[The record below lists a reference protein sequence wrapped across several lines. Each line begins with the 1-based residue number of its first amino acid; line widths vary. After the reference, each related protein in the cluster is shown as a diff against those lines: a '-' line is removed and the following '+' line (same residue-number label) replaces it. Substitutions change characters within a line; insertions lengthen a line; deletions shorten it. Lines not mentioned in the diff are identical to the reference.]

1 MRRAFTGVTGLT
13 MLAVVVQFFLAAVGA
28 FDTEP
33 KEEAFEPHRTL
44 GYVIILLTIVAVVA
58 GALAKV
64 PARLIGMTGLAVG
77 LTLLQPVIA
86 VAAGAFDASGSS
98 TLAGELVFGLHAV
111 NGLAIM
117 GVLGTVLR
125 RSREPAAA
133 AQVAA

>member
-1 MRRAFTGVTGLT
+1 MKRAFTGVTALT

-28 FDTEP
+28 FDTAP

-44 GYVIILLTIVAVVA
+44 GYLILLLAIVVTVT

-64 PARLIGMTGLAVG
+64 PARLIGMSGLVVG

-86 VAAGAFDASGSS
+86 AVAGAFDESGTS

-117 GVLGTVLR
+117 GVLGTVAR
-125 RSREPAAA
+125 RSREP
-133 AQVAA
+133 VAAVPSAS

>member
-1 MRRAFTGVTGLT
+1 MRKTFIAVTGLT

-28 FDTEP
+28 FDTAP

-44 GYVIILLTIVAVVA
+44 GYLILLLAIVVTVT

-64 PARLIGMTGLAVG
+64 PARLIGMSGLVVG

-86 VAAGAFDASGSS
+86 AVAGAFDESGTS

-117 GVLGTVLR
+117 GVLGTVAR
-125 RSREPAAA
+125 RSREP
-133 AQVAA
+133 VAAVPSAS